1 MMHPPLTGAPPR
13 RRPAIGLLTHGAGDP
28 NSQAVWEGVQSA
40 AREHGAHVIC
50 FPGKPLCSPHG
61 FEAQANVIY
70 NLAGPENVD
79 GLVIWSGALC
89 HRVELPAITD
99 FCRRYRPLPMVTV
112 GHPLVAGIPGVAL
125 DNTQGMHDI
134 VTHLVEFHAL
144 TRIAFIRGPQPQPEA
159 EQRYQAYLA
168 VLAEHGIPLDPT
180 LVVEGNFKESG
191 GTDAVRELL
200 DVRGARFEALVAAS
214 DNMALGAMKALQR
227 RGLRIPADVAV
238 AGLNDELQ
246 GRFITPPLTTATFRS
261 YEMARRAAE
270 MLLALL
276 DGKPVSEQVL
286 LASRLLVRQSCGCPD
301 PLVSEAAELPP
312 QAHDRA
318 LAGGL
323 SARRSATLA
332 RMAECW
338 ELMTEAAPMPQLEK
352 VWAAFT
358 EETAGRAGGG
368 FLAALAEMLPETLD
382 TAGNVSRWQSA
393 LSTLRRE
400 SLPHLR
406 DRSAWL
412 RAENLWQQAR
422 VMLGEAGQ
430 RAQAYQALQAQ
441 AETRTLAGIG
451 QALGNAVSL
460 ADIEQAIVQA
470 MPRLGI
476 RQAHLALY
484 AGTTAGVTAAR
495 LITGCDEN
503 GPLASEFAGQ
513 TAVGGRQSAVGGRQS
528 AFLEQPFPA
537 RQLMAA
543 ALPADRR
550 CDLVVEPLF
559 YRDEQ
564 LGFAVFEAD
573 PHLEEECDILRE
585 QIAGALKRSELYRQA
600 EQARSVAEEGR
611 RLAEEA
617 NQLKSR
623 FLSTV
628 SHELRTPLSLIV
640 GTIEMLLRERGGRQ
654 ADLPAAY
661 QRDLR
666 SIRTSAQHL
675 ARLIS
680 DVLDLASSQAG
691 ELRLVGEPL
700 RLGEMLAQAATLG
713 EALARE
719 KGLAWESDVPADL
732 PLVWGDRT
740 RLQQVVLNL
749 ISNAVKFTEQGYV
762 RLWAEA
768 SKHRVVVAVTDSGMG
783 IPAAEQEFIF
793 DEFRQSERAAR
804 RGYGG
809 IGLGLAISRRL
820 IELHGGAIGVLS
832 SGTDGAGSTF
842 YFTLPILQ
850 GTTCELAGR
859 ADRAETVLVLTE
871 HAPAGERLAGHLAAR
886 GFTVETLSLAAH
898 PNWLGQ
904 IIAAPPAAILLDF
917 EPAAERGW
925 ALMQLLARNP
935 TTQDIP
941 VIFYKLM
948 AEGDRG
954 AALALDIL
962 AKPMAPAEL
971 AGALARQ
978 GLDPGCAGGPTV
990 LLVDDEPGI
999 LDLHVRLLQELA
1011 PRCRILT
1018 ARNGDE
1024 ALACMCRQRPDLVL
1038 LDLMMPVLDGF
1049 GVLEAMRQDDRMRDV
1064 PVIVLTAQILT
1075 RQDMARLQ
1083 QGVAAVLGK
1092 GLFTGAEVA
1101 AQITAALQRSRRLG
1115 SEAQRV
1121 VRQAM
1126 AYVHEHYAE
1135 PFSRE
1140 ALALAVG
1147 LSDRYLTQCFRQ
1159 ETGITPV
1166 AYLNRYRIKQ
1176 ARSLLEG
1183 GALNI
1188 TEVALAAGFSD
1199 PSYFA
1204 RVFRAEVGVAPRAY
1218 QHGERP
1224 AADSFDRER
1233 GAVYTVSQR

>member
-1 MMHPPLTGAPPR
+1 MINPSPTELSSRSRTH
-13 RRPAIGLLTHGAGDP
+13 RPTIGLLTHGAGDP

-40 AREHGAHVIC
+40 ASEQGAHVIS

-61 FEAQANVIY
+61 FEAQANIIY
-70 NLAGPENVD
+70 DLIGPENVD

-89 HRVELPAITD
+89 HRVDLPVIAD
-99 FCRRYRPLPMVTV
+99 FCRRYLPLPMVTV
-112 GHPLVAGIPGVAL
+112 GHPLVEGIPGVVL
-125 DNTQGMHDI
+125 DNYQGMHDVI
-134 VTHLVEFHAL
+134 THLVEFHNLA
-144 TRIAFIRGPQPQPEA
+144 RIAFIRGPQPQPEA
-159 EQRYQAYLA
+159 EQRYQAYLD
-168 VLAEHGIPLDPT
+168 VLAEHGIPLDPA

-191 GTDAVRELL
+191 GTAAIQELL
-200 DVRGARFEALVAAS
+200 DIRRARFDALAAAS
-214 DNMALGAMKALQR
+214 DNMALGAIKALQR
-227 RGLRIPADVAV
+227 RGLRIPADIAV
-238 AGLNDELQ
+238 AGLNDEVQ

-261 YEMARRAAE
+261 YEMARRATE

-276 DGKPVSEQVL
+276 DAKPVPERVL

-301 PLVSEAAELPP
+301 PLVSEAAEMPP
-312 QAHDRA
+312 HTHDRP

-323 SARRSATLA
+323 SARRAAILTH
-332 RMAECW
+332 MAECW
-338 ELMTEAAPMPQLEK
+338 ELMTVAAPAPQLEK
-352 VWAAFT
+352 VLDAFI
-358 EETAGRAGGG
+358 EETTGRAHGS
-368 FLAALAEMLPETLD
+368 FLAILVGVLQATLD
-382 TAGNVSRWQSA
+382 TEGNVSRWQSA
-393 LSTLRRE
+393 ISILRRE
-400 SLPHLR
+400 ALPHLR

-441 AETRTLAGIG
+441 EETRILAGIG
-451 QALGNAVSL
+451 QALGNAVNL
-460 ADIEQAIVQA
+460 ADVEQAIVQA
-470 MPRLGI
+470 IPKLGI
-476 RQAHLALY
+476 RRAYLARY
-484 AGTTAGVTAAR
+484 EDPAVAATDAR
-495 LITGCDEN
+495 LIMACDES
-503 GPLASEFAGQ
+503 GLLTLEP
-513 TAVGGRQSAVGGRQS
+513 GGRS
-528 AFLEQPFPA
+528 FPT
-537 RQLMAA
+537 RQLVRT

-564 LGFAVFEAD
+564 LGFVVFEAD
-573 PHLEEECDILRE
+573 PRLEEECDILRE

-600 EQARSVAEEGR
+600 EQARCVAEEGR

-654 ADLPAAY
+654 TDLPTAY

-691 ELRLVGEPL
+691 ELRLISEPL
-700 RLGEMLAQAATLG
+700 NLSNVLSQATMLGETM
-713 EALARE
+713 ARE
-719 KGLAWESDVPADL
+719 KGLAWESDIPTDL
-732 PLVWGDRT
+732 PVVWGDRT

-783 IPAAEQEFIF
+783 IPAVEQEFIF
-793 DEFRQSERAAR
+793 DEFRQSKRAAR

-832 SGTDGAGSTF
+832 TGADGAGSTF
-842 YFTLPILQ
+842 FFTLPILQ
-850 GTTCELAGR
+850 GTTCGLSGGE
-859 ADRAETVLVLTE
+859 DWAETVLVLTE
-871 HAPAGERLAGHLAAR
+871 HVPAGERLASHLAAR
-886 GFTVETLSLAAH
+886 GFMVETMSLAAH
-898 PNWLGQ
+898 ANWLGQ

-917 EPAAERGW
+917 EPGTERGW
-925 ALMQLLARNP
+925 ALMQLLQRNP
-935 TTQDIP
+935 TTRDIP
-941 VIFYKLM
+941 VIFYQF
-948 AEGDRG
+948 AEGDDRG
-954 AALALDIL
+954 ATLTLDIL
-962 AKPMAPAEL
+962 AKPMAAEEL
-971 AGALARQ
+971 LGALARQ
-978 GLDPGCAGGPTV
+978 GLEPECTDGRTILV
-990 LLVDDEPGI
+990 VDDEPGI
-999 LDLHVRLLQELA
+999 RDLHVRLLRELA

-1018 ARNGDE
+1018 ARNGQE
-1024 ALACMCRQRPDLVL
+1024 ALMLMRRQRPDLVL

-1049 GVLEAMRQDDRMRDV
+1049 GVLEAMRQSEQMRDT

-1075 RQDMARLQ
+1075 HQDMARLQ
-1083 QGVAAVLGK
+1083 QGVAAVLSK
-1092 GLFTGAEVA
+1092 GLFTGTEVL
-1101 AQITAALQRSRRLG
+1101 AQVTEALSRNKRLG

-1126 AYVHEHYAE
+1126 AYIHEHYAE

-1140 ALALAVG
+1140 ALAQAVG
-1147 LSDRYLTQCFRQ
+1147 LSDRYLTQCFHQ
-1159 ETGITPV
+1159 ETGLAPV
-1166 AYLNRYRIKQ
+1166 TYLNRYRIKQ
-1176 ARSLLEG
+1176 ARELLAG
-1183 GALNI
+1183 GAFNI
-1188 TEVALAAGFSD
+1188 TQVALATGFSD

-1204 RVFRAEVGVAPRAY
+1204 RVFRAEVGVTPRAY
-1218 QHGERP
+1218 QQGTRP
-1224 AADSFDRER
+1224 
-1233 GAVYTVSQR
+1233 TL